1 MAPSKRGLLIA
12 ASGIALAL
20 LPALVSPA
28 LWTAWAFFWAIL
40 LFLFGLDAA
49 LTLRAG
55 AITAALDPPG
65 DGAAA
70 GAGIDRAA
78 PALAPAAAAGG
89 PAAAPRPPRTLYVGA
104 THAVSLRLT
113 APHLRGAEGVVAL
126 DLSGPL
132 APEPPRKAA
141 LGPEAAPVAFSLAPT
156 RRGPAEV
163 EAAWVRYEG
172 PLGLLLRTVRIPLAE
187 PLRVVANTPAVRA
200 AALRFFGQRESSAG
214 LKIERFLGDG
224 SEFDA
229 LREFMPGLDRRAIDW
244 KASARHTKLLAREY
258 RAERSHQVV
267 LAVDTGRLMAEPLA
281 GIPRLDHAVHAALLL
296 AFVSARAGDRVSL
309 FAFDERPRVYLAPR
323 SGVAG
328 FRAVL
333 ERSGEL
339 AYSGAE
345 TNYTLGLTELLA
357 RLTRRSLV
365 IVLTDFVD
373 TVTAELMVENIT
385 RLSRKHLVVFVALR
399 DPLFAELAGAAPQTM
414 LDVHRAVVADALLF
428 DREVVLKRL
437 SRRGVFCVDA
447 PPGRV
452 GPDLVNRYLEI
463 KRREL
468 I

>member
-1 MAPSKRGLLIA
+1 MLLA
-12 ASGIALAL
+12 ASGLALAL
-20 LPALVSPA
+20 LPALASPH
-28 LWTAWAFFWAIL
+28 LWTAWVFFWAIL

-55 AITAALDPPG
+55 KVTAELAPP

-70 GAGIDRAA
+70 A
-78 PALAPAAAAGG
+78 PAGGLAAKRA
-89 PAAAPRPPRTLYVGA
+89 PRTLYVGA
-104 THAVSLRLT
+104 PHAVSLRLS
-113 APHLRGAEGVVAL
+113 APHLRPTEGLVAL
-126 DLSGPL
+126 DLSDTL
-132 APEPPRKAA
+132 RQEPPRGLGPTADREERAPGPSPPVKAA
-141 LGPEAAPVAFSLAPT
+141 LGPRAAPIELSLVPT
-156 RRGPAEV
+156 RRGPAEI

-172 PLGLLLRTVRIPLAE
+172 PLGLILRTVRAPIEE
-187 PLRVVANTPAVRA
+187 PVRVVADTPAVRA
-200 AALRFFGQRESSAG
+200 AALKFFGQREQATG
-214 LKIERFLGDG
+214 LKIEKFLGDG

-229 LREFMPGLDRRAIDW
+229 LREFMPGLDRRSIDW
-244 KASARHTKLLAREY
+244 KASARHTKLLAREH
-258 RAERSHQVV
+258 RAERSHHIV
-267 LAVDTGRLMAEPLA
+267 LAVDTGRLMAEPLN

-333 ERSGEL
+333 ERTGEL

-345 TNYTLGLTELLA
+345 TNYTLGLTELMS

-373 TVTAELMVENIT
+373 TVTAELMVDNVT
-385 RLSRKHLVVFVALR
+385 RLARRHLVVFVALR
-399 DPLFAELAGAAPQTM
+399 DPLFAELAAAPPREM

-437 SRRGVFCVDA
+437 ARRGVLCVDA
-447 PPGRV
+447 PPERV

>member
-28 LWTAWAFFWAIL
+28 LWIAWVFFWAIL
-40 LFLFGLDAA
+40 LFLLGLDAA

-55 AITAALDPPG
+55 AIKAELQSPG
-65 DGAAA
+65 QAGAAA
-70 GAGIDRAA
+70 APGA
-78 PALAPAAAAGG
+78 
-89 PAAAPRPPRTLYVGA
+89 PRTLYVGA
-104 THAVSLRLT
+104 AHPVLLRLS
-113 APHLRGAEGVVAL
+113 APHLRAAEGLVAL
-126 DLSGPL
+126 DLSETL
-132 APEPPRKAA
+132 APQPPRPAQ
-141 LGPEAAPVAFSLAPT
+141 LGPDAPPVEFQLSPT

-163 EAAWVRYEG
+163 DAAWVRYEG
-172 PLGLLLRTVRIPLAE
+172 PLGLILRTARVPLDE

-200 AALRFFGQRESSAG
+200 AALKFFGQREQATG

-224 SEFDA
+224 TEFDA

-244 KASARHTKLLAREY
+244 KASARHTKLLAREH
-258 RAERSHQVV
+258 RAERSHQIV
-267 LAVDTGRLMAEPLA
+267 LAIDTGRLMAEPLA
-281 GIPRLDHAVHAALLL
+281 GVPRLDHAVHAALLL

-333 ERSGEL
+333 ERTGEL
-339 AYSGAE
+339 AYSTAE
-345 TNYTLGLTELLA
+345 TNYTLGLTELMS

-373 TVTAELMVENIT
+373 TVTAELMVENVT
-385 RLSRKHLVVFVALR
+385 RLSRRHLVVFVALR
-399 DPLFAELAGAAPQTM
+399 DPLFAELAGAAPRSM

-437 SRRGVFCVDA
+437 ARKGVLCVDA
-447 PPGRV
+447 TPGRV
-452 GPDLVNRYLEI
+452 GPDLVNRYIEI